1 MNEQSWKRKEY
12 ESWDEAFRGLLPQ
25 IRQQS
30 VRVATYTQVLF
41 VQACASS
48 YGKNIAEWA
57 ERMKDEYADLAYKCG
72 LYHQL
77 GKALLTPEHQLWR
90 KVASSE
96 EKAIYQTYPS
106 EGRLLVAKLQDKKMQ
121 GEQERPTQNIPWLM
135 IREACEQHM
144 ERWNGTGYPKGLVG
158 DEISPIAQIVGLA
171 KELDQLV
178 SETKSENPFDEAYVI
193 LLQKAGKEFSEELME
208 VLKASRGK
216 CRGVYKQYIQYTKT
230 LPKTIPLV
238 DKRPE
243 RTMGL
248 QYRPIGDALYEAV
261 PWFAGVL
268 NEPEARESMEV
279 LEPMMIRT
287 KMLHD
292 IMFYFLYE
300 AADAVLRMQN
310 CQLQNNG
317 ILVPMA
323 AGFYQGD
330 SQRGRFEQLLREQP
344 IDSSKLMLTV
354 PMQAV
359 FTANK
364 QEKQNLIEYI
374 ESGIQL
380 VLDSYHPDELSMEQ
394 IQEIGFAK
402 VRIAPDLAQELREE
416 TQNMLQSHG
425 ITCINYGVAGTE
437 VEEETLI
444 QELLLGER

>member
-1 MNEQSWKRKEY
+1 MNGQSWKRKEY

-41 VQACASS
+41 AQACASS
-48 YGKNIAEWA
+48 YGKNNAEWA
-57 ERMKDEYADLAYKCG
+57 GRIRDQYIDLAYKCG

-77 GKALLTPEHQLWR
+77 GKALLTPEYQLWR
-90 KVASSE
+90 KASSHE
-96 EKAIYQTYPS
+96 EKAIYQTYPQ

-121 GEQERPTQNIPWLM
+121 GEQERPTQNMPWLM
-135 IREACEQHM
+135 IRETCEQHM

-158 DEISPIAQIVGLA
+158 EEISPIAQIVGLA
-171 KELDQLV
+171 KELDRLV

-193 LLQKAGKEFSEELME
+193 LLQEAGKEFSEELIE
-208 VLKASRGK
+208 VLKASKGK

-230 LPKTIPLV
+230 LPKTISLV
-238 DKRPE
+238 DKRAE

-248 QYRPIGDALYEAV
+248 QYRPIGDTMYEAV
-261 PWFAGVL
+261 PWFSGVL
-268 NEPEARESMEV
+268 NEPETKESMEV
-279 LEPMMIRT
+279 LEPMMMRT

-300 AADAVLRMQN
+300 AADTVLRMQN
-310 CQLQNNG
+310 CQLQSKG
-317 ILVPMA
+317 ILVAMA

-330 SQRGRFEQLLREQP
+330 SRIGRFEQLFREQP

-354 PMQAV
+354 PMQV
-359 FTANK
+359 VLTVNK
-364 QEKQNLIEYI
+364 QEKENLISYI

-380 VLDSYHPDELSMEQ
+380 VLDNYHPDEFQIEQ

-402 VRIAPDLAQELREE
+402 VRIAPDLAQESREE

-425 ITCINYGVAGTE
+425 IACIHYGVAGTE

>member
-1 MNEQSWKRKEY
+1 MNEQNWKRKEY
-12 ESWDEAFRGLLPQ
+12 ESWDEAFRGLVPQ

-30 VRVATYTQVLF
+30 VRVAAYTQVLF

-48 YGKNIAEWA
+48 YGKNSAEWA
-57 ERMKDEYADLAYKCG
+57 ERMQGQYADLAYKCG

-77 GKALLTPEHQLWR
+77 GKALLTPEYQLWR
-90 KVASSE
+90 KASSDE

-121 GEQERPTQNIPWLM
+121 GDQERPTKNIPWLM
-135 IREACEQHM
+135 VRETCEQHM
-144 ERWNGTGYPKGLVG
+144 ERWNGTGYPGGLVG

-171 KELDQLV
+171 KELDRLA
-178 SETKSENPFDEAYVI
+178 SETKSENPFDEAYVT
-193 LLQKAGKEFSEELME
+193 LLQQAGKEFSEELIE
-208 VLKASRGK
+208 VLKVSRGK
-216 CRGVYKQYIQYTKT
+216 CRGVYRKFIQYTKT

-238 DKRPE
+238 DKRKE

-248 QYRPIGDALYEAV
+248 QYRPIGSSMYEAV
-261 PWFAGVL
+261 PWFGGVL
-268 NEPEARESMEV
+268 NEPEKRESMAT

-287 KMLHD
+287 KMLYD

-310 CQLQNNG
+310 CQIQNNG

-323 AGFYQGD
+323 VGFYKGE
-330 SQRGRFEQLLREQP
+330 SQKGRLEQLFMDQP
-344 IDSSKLMLTV
+344 VDSSKLMLTV
-354 PMQAV
+354 PMEAV
-359 FTANK
+359 LMADK

-380 VLDSYHPDELSMEQ
+380 VLDGYYPDELSTRQ

-402 VRIAPDLAQELREE
+402 VRIASDLEQELRVE
-416 TQNMLQSHG
+416 TLNKLHSHG
-425 ITCINYGVAGTE
+425 INCIGYGVTGTE
-437 VEEETLI
+437 VEEEALI
-444 QELLLGER
+444 QGLLLGER